1 MFSAGEAGQEAG
13 PRPEVRVGKLN
24 TNDLFSNTS
33 QAEQELVVE
42 KPRMK
47 IGKLDPNH
55 IFDSRNKEVETEKD
69 VNNAVVMG
77 KLSQRSV
84 RRLQEREEQVEPP
97 AAPAKLKINVS
108 GSIILQQ

>member
-1 MFSAGEAGQEAG
+1 M
-13 PRPEVRVGKLN
+13 
-24 TNDLFSNTS
+24 
-33 QAEQELVVE
+33 E

-55 IFDSRNKEVETEKD
+55 MFDSRNKEVETEKE

-97 AAPAKLKINVS
+97 PAAPAKLKINVS